1 MKKIN
6 ISLMLVCIVAMSMLV
21 LAGCSS
27 DEPNQPTKAP
37 LIEIELEAEQ
47 LPYIESTNQF
57 AVNLWNEINA
67 EADRNN
73 FIVSPLSL
81 QMGLS
86 LLANGA
92 SGETYQ
98 ELSSVLLPEFDGT
111 ASLDRLNQVN
121 SMLLE
126 KLPKTDSKAK
136 IKLANSIW
144 MAHTLTPIKS
154 FEDRV
159 NRYYGASIFN
169 FIPGSESDRKAIN
182 DWCSNA
188 TSGMIDEL
196 FKSAPEEDI
205 MLINALSFKHD
216 WARQFDK
223 SKTKKEYFY
232 SQSGTSEK
240 VEMMK
245 DAYKGEVYVTDEAWM
260 VRRPYGNGAFVM
272 ELYKPLDGYTVA
284 EAVSAGVGV
293 SYDRNINLGLPKVNL
308 ESELDFKKVLKSM
321 GLSHALDEM
330 ADYSGMSDTKLM
342 IEKIF
347 QKSKIEI
354 DENGTTVVS
363 VTTISGVAAPPPP
376 KDVDFTLNH
385 PFGFVIRETSTNVIV
400 AMGKISE
407 L

>member
-1 MKKIN
+1 
-6 ISLMLVCIVAMSMLV
+6 
-21 LAGCSS
+21 
-27 DEPNQPTKAP
+27 
-37 LIEIELEAEQ
+37 
-47 LPYIESTNQF
+47 
-57 AVNLWNEINA
+57 
-67 EADRNN
+67 
-73 FIVSPLSL
+73 
-81 QMGLS
+81 MGLS

-121 SMLLE
+121 STLLE

-144 MAHTLTPIKS
+144 MAHTITPVKS

-205 MLINALSFKHD
+205 ILINALSFKHD

-308 ESELDFKKVLKSM
+308 ESEIDFKKVLKSM

-354 DENGTTVVS
+354 DENGTKVVS
-363 VTTISGVAAPPPP
+363 VTTISGATSTAPP
-376 KDVDFTLNH
+376 KDVDFNLNH

>member
-6 ISLMLVCIVAMSMLV
+6 FSLMLVCIAAMNVPV
-21 LAGCSS
+21 LTGCSS
-27 DEPNQPTKAP
+27 DEPNQPAKAP
-37 LIEIELEAEQ
+37 LVEIELEAEQ
-47 LPYIESTNQF
+47 LPYIESSNQF

-67 EADRNN
+67 EADRKN
-73 FIVSPLSL
+73 FVASPLSL
-81 QMGLS
+81 QMCLS

-98 ELSSVLLPEFDGT
+98 ELSAVLLPEFDGT

-144 MAHTLTPIKS
+144 MAHKFTPNKS
-154 FEDRV
+154 FEDCV
-159 NRYYGASIFN
+159 NRCYGASIFN
-169 FIPGSESDRKAIN
+169 FTPGSESDRKAIN

-188 TSGMIDEL
+188 TSGMIAEM
-196 FKSAPEEDI
+196 FKSAPYEDI
-205 MLINALSFKHD
+205 MLINVLSFKHD
-216 WARQFDK
+216 WTRQFDK
-223 SKTKKEYFY
+223 AKTRKEYFY
-232 SQSGTSEK
+232 SQSGASKK
-240 VEMMK
+240 VDMMK
-245 DAYKGEVYVTDEAWM
+245 DAYKGDVYVTDEAWM

-293 SYDRNINLGLPKVNL
+293 SYDRNISLGLPKVNL
-308 ESELDFKKVLKSM
+308 ESEIDFKKVLKNM

-330 ADYSGMSDTKLM
+330 ADYSGLSDKKLM

-354 DENGTTVVS
+354 DENGTKVVS
-363 VTTISGVAAPPPP
+363 VTTISGATSTAPP
-376 KDVDFTLNH
+376 KDVDFNLNH